1 MAKVAVLFKVY
12 TDEGQQEEVSK
23 RIKEQLKPNGIAME
37 EIAFGI
43 KIIKVQFVYEDEQ
56 GSTKLED
63 GLRKVAGVNEV
74 EVIEETLL

>member
-1 MAKVAVLFKVY
+1 MAKVAVLFKIY
-12 TDEGQQEEVSK
+12 TDEGQQEAVSS
-23 RIKEQLKPNGIAME
+23 RIKEQLKPNGIQME

-56 GSTKLED
+56 GSTNLENS
-63 GLRKVAGVNEV
+63 LRKIEGVNEV

>member
-1 MAKVAVLFKVY
+1 MAKVAVLFKVF
-12 TDEGQQEEVSK
+12 TEAGMEEEVRN
-23 RIKEQLKPNGIAME
+23 RIIKQLKPNGTQLE

-43 KIIKVQFVYEDEQ
+43 KMIKVQFVYEDEQ

-63 GLRKVAGVNEV
+63 ALRKVDGVKEV